1 MMRKFTI
8 FLLLLWLPSFVS
20 SFYELNNMMDLRKQL
35 IVLTGWLGFAYMGAA
50 IILSA
55 RFKWVEGVVKG
66 LDKGYA
72 LHKKLGISAFITLIL
87 HWAVIKSAHWAVQL
101 GLLIRPLHQGKGKGQ
116 LMSGVD
122 WVSMA
127 EKVGDISFKFFII
140 FTIISLVE
148 RVSYKKFKGIHKI
161 GGVLMLA
168 GIFHTLLLINW
179 DLSLIPMN
187 IAIILISIISVWCA
201 FLSLTGSIGKK
212 NKIKGEV
219 IRVDKFKS
227 GADSTMVA
235 RLQIKLE
242 NSLQYKEGQFA
253 YINFHDGEAPH
264 PFSILNYDEDRK
276 LVEFGIKDL
285 GDYTHTLV
293 NEINTRTK
301 VTVEGGYGY
310 FQVSSDANQ
319 VWIGAGIG
327 IVPLLS
333 RLYWLQ
339 KTANTGKNKIKKI
352 HLFYCVNNEKEAFFN
367 AEIKVILRSM
377 DFIELHLIESNKGNR
392 LTSEQILK
400 SMDNKAFSVSFCGPE
415 GFGVSLK
422 DTLVK
427 AGLSEA
433 SFHKEIFKMR

>member
-1 MMRKFTI
+1 MRKFTI

-20 SFYELNNMMDLRKQL
+20 SFYELDNMMDLRKQL

-87 HWAVIKSAHWAVQL
+87 HWAIIKSAHWAVQL

-201 FLSLTGSIGKK
+201 FLSLRVLLVR
-212 NKIKGEV
+212 KIK
-219 IRVDKFKS
+219 
-227 GADSTMVA
+227 
-235 RLQIKLE
+235 
-242 NSLQYKEGQFA
+242 
-253 YINFHDGEAPH
+253 
-264 PFSILNYDEDRK
+264 
-276 LVEFGIKDL
+276 
-285 GDYTHTLV
+285 
-293 NEINTRTK
+293 
-301 VTVEGGYGY
+301 
-310 FQVSSDANQ
+310 
-319 VWIGAGIG
+319 
-327 IVPLLS
+327 
-333 RLYWLQ
+333 
-339 KTANTGKNKIKKI
+339 
-352 HLFYCVNNEKEAFFN
+352 
-367 AEIKVILRSM
+367 
-377 DFIELHLIESNKGNR
+377 
-392 LTSEQILK
+392 
-400 SMDNKAFSVSFCGPE
+400 
-415 GFGVSLK
+415 
-422 DTLVK
+422 
-427 AGLSEA
+427 
-433 SFHKEIFKMR
+433 

>member
-1 MMRKFTI
+1 
-8 FLLLLWLPSFVS
+8 
-20 SFYELNNMMDLRKQL
+20 MMDLHKQL

-55 RFKWVEGVVKG
+55 RFKWAERLVKG

-101 GLLIRPLHQGKGKGQ
+101 GLLVRPLHQGKGKEQ
-116 LMSGVD
+116 LVAGVD
-122 WVSMA
+122 WVSIA
-127 EKVGDISFKFFII
+127 EKVGDISFKFFIL

-161 GGVLMLA
+161 GGALMLA
-168 GIFHTLLLINW
+168 GVFHTLFLIKW

-187 IAIILISIISVWCA
+187 IAIVLISVISVWCA
-201 FLSLTGSIGKK
+201 LLSLTGFIGKK

-219 IRVDKFKS
+219 IQVDKFKS
-227 GADSTMVA
+227 ESDLIVVA
-235 RLQIKLE
+235 RLKIKLE

-264 PFSILNYDEDRK
+264 PFSILNYDEDTK

-285 GDYTHTLV
+285 GDYTHQLV
-293 NEINTRTK
+293 NEIKIRTK

-339 KTANTGKNKIKKI
+339 KTSNSGQNKIEKI
-352 HLFYCVNNEKEAFFN
+352 HLFYCVNSEKEAFFN
-367 AEIKVILRSM
+367 AEIKAILRNLN
-377 DFIELHLIESNKGNR
+377 FIELHLVESNKGNR
-392 LTSEQILK
+392 LTPEQIFK
-400 SMDNKAFSVSFCGPE
+400 TVDNKVYSVSFCGPE
-415 GFGVSLK
+415 SFGVSLK
-422 DTLVK
+422 NALVK
-427 AGLSEA
+427 VGLPEKA
-433 SFHKEIFKMR
+433 FHKEIFKMR

>member
-1 MMRKFTI
+1 
-8 FLLLLWLPSFVS
+8 
-20 SFYELNNMMDLRKQL
+20 MDLRKQL

-55 RFKWVEGVVKG
+55 RFKWAERLVKG

-101 GLLIRPLHQGKGKGQ
+101 DLLVRPQHQGKGQ
-116 LMSGVD
+116 LISGVD
-122 WVSMA
+122 WVSIA

-148 RVSYKKFKGIHKI
+148 RISYKKFKGIHKI

-168 GIFHTLLLINW
+168 GVFHTILLIKW

-187 IAIILISIISVWCA
+187 IAIILISVISVWCA
-201 FLSLTGSIGKK
+201 LLSLTGSIGKK
-212 NKIKGEV
+212 SKIKGEV
-219 IRVDKFKS
+219 IHVDKFKS
-227 GADSTMVA
+227 GSDSTVVA

-242 NSLQYKEGQFA
+242 NSLEYKEGQFA
-253 YINFHDGEAPH
+253 YIDFHDGEAPH
-264 PFSILNYDEDRK
+264 PFSILNYDEGTK

-310 FQVSSDANQ
+310 FQVSSEANQ

-339 KTANTGKNKIKKI
+339 KTSNTEKKQIRKI
-352 HLFYCVNNEKEAFFN
+352 HLFYCVNNEKEAYFN
-367 AEIKVILRSM
+367 AEIKAILRGM

-392 LTSEQILK
+392 LTSDQILK
-400 SMDNKAFSVSFCGPE
+400 RMDNKVFSVSFCGPE
-415 GFGVSLK
+415 GFAVSLK
-422 DTLVK
+422 ETLGK
-427 AGLSEA
+427 AGLPEA

>member
-1 MMRKFTI
+1 MRKFTI
-8 FLLLLWLPSFVS
+8 LLFLLWLPSLIS
-20 SFYELNNMMDLRKQL
+20 SFSELDNMMFLRKQL
-35 IVLTGWLGFAYMGAA
+35 IVLTGWLAFAYMGAA

-55 RFKWVEGVVKG
+55 RFRWVERLVKG

-72 LHKKLGISAFITLIL
+72 LHKKLGVSAFITLVL
-87 HWAVIKSAHWAVQL
+87 HWAVVKSAQWAVQL
-101 GLLIRPLHQGKGKGQ
+101 DLLVRPSHQGKGKRQ
-116 LMSGVD
+116 LIAGVD
-122 WVSMA
+122 WVSIA

-168 GIFHTLLLINW
+168 GVFHTIFLIKW

-187 IAIILISIISVWCA
+187 IAIILISVISVWCA
-201 FLSLTGSIGKK
+201 LLSLTGSIGKK

-219 IRVDKFKS
+219 IHVDKFKS
-227 GADSTMVA
+227 GSNSTVVA

-242 NSLQYKEGQFA
+242 NSLHYKEGQFA

-264 PFSILNYDEDRK
+264 PFSILNYDEDTQ

-301 VTVEGGYGY
+301 VTIEGGYGY
-310 FQVSSDANQ
+310 FQVSSEANQ

-339 KTANTGKNKIKKI
+339 KTSNTDKSQIKKI
-352 HLFYCVNNEKEAFFN
+352 HLFYCVNSEKEAYFN
-367 AEIKVILRSM
+367 PEIKAILRGM

-400 SMDNKAFSVSFCGPE
+400 RMDNKAFSVSFCGPE
-415 GFGVSLK
+415 TFGVSLK

-427 AGLSEA
+427 AGLPEA

>member
-1 MMRKFTI
+1 MRKFTI
-8 FLLLLWLPSFVS
+8 LLFLLWLPSLIT
-20 SFYELNNMMDLRKQL
+20 SFSELDNMMFLRKQL
-35 IVLTGWLGFAYMGAA
+35 IVLTGWLAFAYMGAA

-55 RFKWVEGVVKG
+55 RFKWVERLVKG

-72 LHKKLGISAFITLIL
+72 LHKKLGVSAFITLVL
-87 HWAVIKSAHWAVQL
+87 HWAVVKSAQWAVQL
-101 GLLIRPLHQGKGKGQ
+101 DLLVRPSHQGKGKRQ
-116 LMSGVD
+116 LIAGVD
-122 WVSMA
+122 WVSIA

-168 GIFHTLLLINW
+168 GVFHTIFLIKW

-187 IAIILISIISVWCA
+187 IAIILISVISVWCA
-201 FLSLTGSIGKK
+201 LLSLTGSIGKK

-219 IRVDKFKS
+219 IHVDKFKS
-227 GADSTMVA
+227 GSNSTVVA

-242 NSLQYKEGQFA
+242 NSLHYKEGQFA
-253 YINFHDGEAPH
+253 YIDFHDGEAPH
-264 PFSILNYDEDRK
+264 PFSILNYDEDTK

-301 VTVEGGYGY
+301 VTIEGGYGY
-310 FQVSSDANQ
+310 FQVSSEANQ

-339 KTANTGKNKIKKI
+339 KTSNTDKSQIKKI
-352 HLFYCVNNEKEAFFN
+352 HLFYCVNSEKEAYFN
-367 AEIKVILRSM
+367 PEIKMILRGM

-392 LTSEQILK
+392 LTSDQILK
-400 SMDNKAFSVSFCGPE
+400 RMDNKAFSVSFCGPE
-415 GFGVSLK
+415 TFGVSLK

-427 AGLSEA
+427 AGLPEA

>member
-1 MMRKFTI
+1 MRKFTI
-8 FLLLLWLPSFVS
+8 LLFLLWLPSLIS
-20 SFYELNNMMDLRKQL
+20 SFSELDNMMFLRKQL
-35 IVLTGWLGFAYMGAA
+35 IVLTGWLAFAYMGAA

-55 RFKWVEGVVKG
+55 RFKWVERLVKG

-72 LHKKLGISAFITLIL
+72 LHKKLGVSAFITLVL
-87 HWAVIKSAHWAVQL
+87 HWAVVKSAQWAVQL
-101 GLLIRPLHQGKGKGQ
+101 DLLVRPSHQGKGKRQ
-116 LMSGVD
+116 LIAGVD
-122 WVSMA
+122 WVSIA

-168 GIFHTLLLINW
+168 GVFHTIFLIKW

-187 IAIILISIISVWCA
+187 IAIILISVISVWCA
-201 FLSLTGSIGKK
+201 LLSLTGSIGKK

-219 IRVDKFKS
+219 IHVDKFKS
-227 GADSTMVA
+227 GSNSTVVA

-242 NSLQYKEGQFA
+242 NSLHYREGQFA
-253 YINFHDGEAPH
+253 YIDFHDGEAPH
-264 PFSILNYDEDRK
+264 PFSILNYDEDTK

-301 VTVEGGYGY
+301 VTIEGGYGY
-310 FQVSSDANQ
+310 FQVSSEANQ

-327 IVPLLS
+327 IIPLLS

-339 KTANTGKNKIKKI
+339 KTSNTDKSQIRKI
-352 HLFYCVNNEKEAFFN
+352 HLFYCVNSEKEAYFN
-367 AEIKVILRSM
+367 PEIKMILRGM